1 MPVIILFS
9 VSVTDDQG
17 RTAESNALPFTIYT
31 GNEKLADR
39 LVLDNLT
46 QTQDGKYMW
55 NIMEPWA
62 IRDFGSNT
70 GEKES
75 VRVPKDV
82 KAWYGSNESG
92 TYGYLGYDI
101 AWKDVQ
107 SGNIPQTLY
116 IPSGCN
122 LTFVNMK
129 ILSSVHI
136 IVENGGTLNL
146 MDSTVQGIIDVQSG
160 GTFSMNYDNFNKTFV
175 TGASVCGQVRMA
187 DGLILSILVYT
198 LFSRMFDLMQPP
210 AVKHSIA
217 VV

>member
-1 MPVIILFS
+1 MEGVYLTISSALTLNGTPKDAGDYLIS

-92 TYGYLGYDI
+92 TYGYWMCLHDRNHQRMDY
-101 AWKDVQ
+101 
-107 SGNIPQTLY
+107 
-116 IPSGCN
+116 
-122 LTFVNMK
+122 MK
-129 ILSSVHI
+129 W
-136 IVENGGTLNL
+136 
-146 MDSTVQGIIDVQSG
+146 
-160 GTFSMNYDNFNKTFV
+160 
-175 TGASVCGQVRMA
+175 R
-187 DGLILSILVYT
+187 
-198 LFSRMFDLMQPP
+198 SRQFHLQ
-210 AVKHSIA
+210 IRL
-217 VV
+217 